1 MEEESKKY
9 RKVSVLGA
17 NCYTDAYIYDVNERA
32 YLLSL
37 FGRPGIVK
45 AVTAS
50 FITSGSVYIEKDER
64 DSLSLSRAYSKY
76 RIFTHNNNG
85 LCHKVILSPDC
96 FQGNQN
102 RIIAE
107 NDTDRIFHFVDS
119 SISTP
124 LKKEWINW
132 LLQQEDVIH
141 SDKLYGFGQIGGLET
156 EEYRLF
162 HAPYSG
168 DVDDVVLEGIKS
180 GELA

>member
-64 DSLSLSRAYSKY
+64 DSLSLSRAHSKY

-96 FQGNQN
+96 FQGDQN

-124 LKKEWINW
+124 LKREWINW
-132 LLQQEDVIH
+132 LLQRNVIC
-141 SDKLYGFGQIGGLET
+141 SDEIYGFGQIGGINT
-156 EEYRLF
+156 EECRLF
-162 HAPYSG
+162 HAPYSES
-168 DVDDVVLEGIKS
+168 VDDVVLEGIKN
-180 GELA
+180 GELI